1 MTTLEQIQMKADKK
15 VIKTVLIES
24 DTHEQLKKYCEL
36 TGMKLNYLANK
47 VLSEW
52 VYGANEDMRKLE
64 VAR

>member
-24 DTHEQLKKYCEL
+24 DTHEQLKKYCES

-52 VYGANEDMRKLE
+52 AYGANEDMRKME